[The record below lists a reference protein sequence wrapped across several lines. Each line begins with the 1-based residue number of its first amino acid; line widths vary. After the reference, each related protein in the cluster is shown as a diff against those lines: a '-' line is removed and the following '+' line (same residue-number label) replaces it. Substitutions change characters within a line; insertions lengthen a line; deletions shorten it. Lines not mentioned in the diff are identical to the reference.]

1 MDQVQN
7 ASRPFWLT
15 ILVFTFIVNLTMMR
29 LTYLHLIEIGA
40 DLQRATWSGMLV
52 ICFGI
57 MLVCLWLFFYISR
70 FGTLPLNMTSRFSH
84 LQFDG
89 VGWRAL
95 GIVLFVIILFLIPYI
110 KFTYEIGQDVKEPV
124 YDPILML
131 YLYYWMCWWALL
143 LAMLA
148 LKVAF
153 GTIWPIAF
161 ASALI
166 LLGVAYEILI
176 RFNAVTSYP
185 LSMGWSEGSR
195 YYYASLFF
203 SRWIYG
209 ESFPLSTLHPTRY
222 LLQSIPFLIPD
233 LGLAAH
239 RFWQFFLWIGLT
251 AASAIVIAKRAF
263 STQEK
268 YAQWLAAGWLFLFL
282 LRVGVYY
289 HLELMVILP
298 LLFVSSKHHWR
309 SLVAVIVASVWA
321 GISRVNWFPMPAM
334 IAIAIY
340 LLETP
345 FLQSVDS
352 DAKPFKRILS
362 YLSQPALWIV
372 TGLLSAL
379 LAQVAYIFLS
389 GNSGNADAFT
399 SSFTSDLLWYRL
411 WPNQN
416 HALGIV
422 PAILIVSGPLILTII
437 LVTRHWESLHPIRWM
452 GLISI
457 IIALFAGSLVV
468 SIKIGGG
475 GDLHNMDTYAVLI
488 GIVVAYF
495 IGGQVKVES
504 GESLLQ
510 IRSWPM
516 LTTAVVIPLLFLIP
530 LLSPHPK
537 YDENINQQAH
547 GQLVQA
553 VNDAG
558 KRGPVL
564 FINERQLAALGD
576 VNVPLVYDYEVVT
589 LMEMAMSGN
598 QPYLDRFYNDL
609 ANHRFAGI
617 VATKQNTGIKE
628 SGAFFE
634 ENNVWNSRVSP
645 YILCYYTPVLTL
657 EPEGNRIEVYMPST
671 QLQDCPQVESE

>member
-1 MDQVQN
+1 MNQAQN
-7 ASRPFWLT
+7 ASRSFWLT
-15 ILVFTFIVNLTMMR
+15 ILIFTFIVNLTMMR
-29 LTYLHLIEIGA
+29 LTYLRLMEIGA
-40 DLQRATWSGMLV
+40 NLQRATWSVMLILCLGV
-52 ICFGI
+52 
-57 MLVCLWLFFYISR
+57 MLICLWLIFYIIR
-70 FGTLPLNMTSRFSH
+70 FNTLPFNLTSRFSQ
-84 LQFDG
+84 LQFDRPL
-89 VGWRAL
+89 WRAL
-95 GIVLFVIILFLIPYI
+95 GIALFAAILVLIPYI
-110 KFTYEIGQDVKEPV
+110 KFRYELGQEVKEPTP
-124 YDPILML
+124 DPVLML
-131 YLYYWMCWWALL
+131 YLYYWMCWWVFLV
-143 LAMLA
+143 AMWA

-153 GTIWPIAF
+153 GTTWQIGF

-166 LLGVAYEILI
+166 LLGVAYETLI
-176 RFNAVTSYP
+176 RFNVVTPYP

-195 YYYASLFF
+195 YYYASLYF
-203 SRWIYG
+203 SNWIYG

-222 LLQSIPFLIPD
+222 LLQSIPFLIPE
-233 LGLAAH
+233 LGLFAH
-239 RFWQFFLWIGLT
+239 RFWQFLLWIVLT
-251 AASAIVIAKRAF
+251 GAAAIVIAKRAF
-263 STQEK
+263 SPQEK

-289 HLELMVILP
+289 HLEIMVIIP
-298 LLFVSSKHHWR
+298 LLFVSAKHPWR
-309 SLVAVIVASVWA
+309 SLMAVIASSIWA
-321 GISRVNWFPMPAM
+321 GISRVNWFPMPAI

-345 FLQSVDS
+345 FTSAINNNS
-352 DAKPFKRILS
+352 FKGMMK
-362 YLSQPALWIV
+362 YLSQPALWTV
-372 TGLLSAL
+372 TGLLSAF

-389 GNSGNADAFT
+389 GNAGNADAFT

-437 LVTRHWESLHPIRWM
+437 LAARQGGSLHPIRWL
-452 GLISI
+452 GLISM

-468 SIKIGGG
+468 STKIGGG

-488 GIVVAYF
+488 AIVAAYF
-495 IGGQVKVES
+495 IGGCVQAES
-504 GESLLQ
+504 NAPQ
-510 IRSWPM
+510 IQARSWPVM
-516 LTTAVVIPLLFLIP
+516 TIAVVIPLLFLIP
-530 LLSPHPK
+530 LLRPYPK
-537 YDENINQQAH
+537 YNEGINQPIAQ
-547 GQLVQA
+547 QLIQA
-553 VNDAG
+553 VNEAG
-558 KRGPVL
+558 KSGPVL

-609 ANHRFAGI
+609 ATHQFAAI

-628 SGAFFE
+628 TGAFFE

-645 YILCYYTPVLTL
+645 YILCYYAPVLTL

-671 QLQDCPQVESE
+671 ELPNCPQAENE